1 MNPGP
6 VLSAGTTVKVVDAV
20 PMPSMRGAIL
30 GWFRPL
36 IIGFTTSQIQE
47 DGTNKPFFREL
58 QTSGVLQPRGEKLD
72 RQSGGGRSWQHW
84 ELHCLPNLVVNT
96 NDRIRIKNTW
106 YTVMEKADYTA
117 NGFVRYDLTESPQP
131 YGFAP

>member
-1 MNPGP
+1 
-6 VLSAGTTVKVVDAV
+6 
-20 PMPSMRGAIL
+20 
-30 GWFRPL
+30 
-36 IIGFTTSQIQE
+36 
-47 DGTNKPFFREL
+47 
-58 QTSGVLQPRGEKLD
+58 
-72 RQSGGGRSWQHW
+72 
-84 ELHCLPNLVVNT
+84 LVVNT